1 VSEPELN
8 VSRLGQNVFLNLPTK
23 TIAPLIVRSTA
34 IVNAMEANKTTFPSP
49 NPALALVTTING
61 LTTAETAF
69 TAHLGTRAD
78 RDSAMKALVALVQQ
92 LHAYV
97 QGLATANPT
106 QAEVIAQDAAM
117 TLRKTAVRQKS
128 DLAVKQTVSSVVHV
142 IAKAVKGSRAHEW
155 QYSLDGGKTWIDV
168 PATTKASATV
178 TGLQPGTTVSYRQ
191 RAITTAGPGNWSQAV
206 VAVVT

>member
-1 VSEPELN
+1 MSTIANTIIV
-8 VSRLGQNVFLNLPTK
+8 VLGLRTNS
-23 TIAPLIVRSTA
+23 IAPLIVRATA

-49 NPALALVTTING
+49 SPALALVTTAING

-69 TAHLGTRAD
+69 KAHLGTRAD
-78 RDSAMKALVALVQQ
+78 RDSAMRALVGLVQQ

-128 DLAVKQTVSSVVHV
+128 DLAVKQTVSTVVRV

-168 PATTKASATV
+168 PPTTKASTTI

-191 RAITTAGPGNWSQAV
+191 RALTAAGPGNWSQAV
-206 VAVVT
+206 AAVVT